1 MKKKILLILM
11 LIAITTVFA
20 GCGCGSTS
28 KSSGNKKSESS
39 RESEED
45 DDDDETALKSWLN
58 QFSESETAPETDN
71 VPEENDVP
79 EANVTP
85 ETDTVPETVISSE
98 SEPAS
103 GPEVESSSEEE
114 PSSEPESSS
123 EPELSP
129 EELAAAAEAEK
140 AANILS
146 CMEATFFGALDH
158 IVPEKDLDSASKVS
172 NAILLNTTYSIE
184 SADESFCT
192 VTVRYPNVATALT
205 EALSILPA
213 EATEEQTGEMLENL
227 AKKIENQ
234 EVEMIEKTF
243 TAEVVQADDMY
254 TIKWTTELYDAFTGG
269 LYSIE

>member
-11 LIAITTVFA
+11 LVTITATFTA
-20 GCGCGSTS
+20 CGCGSNS
-28 KSSGNKKSESS
+28 ESSGNKKTDSS

-45 DDDDETALKSWLN
+45 DDDESALKSWFDK
-58 QFSESETAPETDN
+58 FSESETAPETDN
-71 VPEENDVP
+71 
-79 EANVTP
+79 TP
-85 ETDTVPETVISSE
+85 ETDSITETDVVPETVISSE

-103 GPEVESSSEEE
+103 EPEAESSSEEE
-114 PSSEPESSS
+114 PSFEPENST
-123 EPELSP
+123 EPELTP
-129 EELAAAAEAEK
+129 EELAAIAEAEK

-158 IVPEKDLDSASKVS
+158 IVPEKKLDNASKVS

-192 VTVRYPNVATALT
+192 VTVRYPNVATALVD
-205 EALSILPA
+205 ALSMLSA
-213 EATEEQTGEMLENL
+213 EATEEQTSEMLENL
-227 AKKIENQ
+227 AVKIENQ

-243 TAEVVQADDMY
+243 TAEVLQVDDMY